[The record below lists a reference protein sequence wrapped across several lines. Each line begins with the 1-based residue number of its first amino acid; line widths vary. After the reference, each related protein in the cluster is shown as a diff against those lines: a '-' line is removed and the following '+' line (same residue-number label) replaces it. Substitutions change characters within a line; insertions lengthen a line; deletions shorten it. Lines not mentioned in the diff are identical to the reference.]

1 MGCAQTSTYYEKDNY
16 YMKDSQVSR
25 WYGSLADEF
34 DLEKD
39 KSINEKDFYAI
50 LNGLDPS
57 KITNDDVKEFKKLDK
72 KKEDLEKKINKW
84 KKSNNIKDFDK
95 KNNPFKNEI
104 DAFNIKKISL
114 EKEINK
120 RNGLEKLEVGSKV
133 TVGDRGNIGT
143 IKQIKNEKTVKYFL
157 NSKTGKED

>member
-1 MGCAQTSTYYEKDNY
+1 
-16 YMKDSQVSR
+16 MKDSQVTR
-25 WYGSLADEF
+25 WYGSLAEEF
-34 DLEKD
+34 GLDKE
-39 KSINEKDFYAI
+39 KSIDGKDFYAI

-72 KKEDLEKKINKW
+72 EKEDLEKKINKW

-95 KNNPFKNEI
+95 KNNPFKEEI

-133 TVGDRGNIGT
+133 TVSDRDNIGT
-143 IKQIKNEKTVKYFL
+143 IKEITHI
-157 NSKTGKED
+157 S